1 MVIGIHTEPGRPK
14 GVLNK
19 DTRDF
24 KQAVSNLLE
33 HAAPKMVEWLDQIA
47 QDNPSKALDHI
58 AGFAEYVFP
67 KLSRAE
73 NINKSIGIVQLVLG
87 AQQMIE
93 AEKLLAASGG
103 AVIDQKQAKETLIE
117 AVSTL
122 PSQIVP
128 ITLESKEIDLP
139 LPAPGVGDD

>member
-1 MVIGIHTEPGRPK
+1 MVFGVDQPVGRPP

-33 HAAPKMVEWLDQIA
+33 HAAPKMVEWLDAIA

-73 NINKSIGIVQLVLG
+73 NINKTVGILQIVLEAGKQQGLVVDNAALVKATESVLLPAETVSEAVGMAGSVQADVAPEG
-87 AQQMIE
+87 
-93 AEKLLAASGG
+93 
-103 AVIDQKQAKETLIE
+103 AKE
-117 AVSTL
+117 
-122 PSQIVP
+122 
-128 ITLESKEIDLP
+128 
-139 LPAPGVGDD
+139 